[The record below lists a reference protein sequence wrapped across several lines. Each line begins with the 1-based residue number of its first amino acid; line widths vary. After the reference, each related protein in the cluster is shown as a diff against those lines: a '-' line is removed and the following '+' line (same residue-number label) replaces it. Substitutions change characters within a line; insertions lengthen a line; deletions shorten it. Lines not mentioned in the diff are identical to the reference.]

1 MNKSV
6 VEATEF
12 KLGNDE
18 AALVISPDSVKLVTP
33 EKGDDE
39 VVTHNVQ
46 FAVMMAYLLS
56 TDAEWVKSVIKRF
69 EESSND

>member
-1 MNKSV
+1 MTKSNEV
-6 VEATEF
+6 TI
-12 KLGNDE
+12 GDDD
-18 AALVISPDSVKLVTP
+18 AAVVISPDGVKLVTP

-39 VVTHNVQ
+39 VIGHNVQ
-46 FAVMMAYLLS
+46 FAVMLAYLLS